1 MERTRFRQED
11 WARVRFGAGTP
22 WRRCWCVVEPPDEK
36 DYQKLQKSMKK
47 KSAYDRTPVL
57 KGDIKFYDTKKTK
70 KVAPIATIT
79 DAYSAYAIYPQA
91 KPLIDQSTLVKVEGR
106 ITIHSKPESKTE
118 GFVFVMPE
126 VHPGVTGFEMMLR
139 WLFPIY
145 DVFSLYGRPNSLI
158 SDTMNTKGLMFA
170 MPKQRRYGYLEIL
183 DVAGLIHTEGS
194 KDWSEREWR
203 KQLKELVKRRM
214 DMMRATPSRDASRT
228 STMGGHRTSLP
239 SRPGNLRFDD
249 AASIRSTPSARGLDN
264 QSTDAVFATPR
275 QSGTAPPGGPF
286 PPPAHNYH
294 ARAVSESVA
303 FPSPTRS
310 QRQKDSYKPSRLSID
325 QEAAEPQAPLPV
337 PPNYRMPSRDDRT
350 SLEVQSGRNSPE
362 SDHQHAYR
370 AQPDEIRQEMQATG
384 PPRPVVPPPAFEHR
398 ADETP
403 KRRPNA
409 PFEMRR
415 ANSRMS
421 SATLSQMVDA
431 SGMRPV
437 NGEPPAL
444 AGAAAAWKTRN
455 GRAEEQVSHGVKETP
470 ANTAYGMTADQSLAS
485 QGMVAGAA
493 DDSDMTQGRRDL
505 LDPLQGKEQR
515 SASQQSVVR
524 KPLPPSTSAAVNER
538 VNAAAQSADLE
549 DGQIG
554 RGDDAESRDSPEH
567 ARSRQSE
574 SKTVGRS
581 ESRPRSG
588 VWKTVGNSTSNEN
601 VLLPPKTDLPLIDFG
616 PTQITGISTSRSVS
630 PGPDFALTK
639 RPSHELLRRS
649 STPPEIEKR
658 LSSNSKYSPVG
669 TPKSRPSQSRT
680 PSSEKRNS
688 MIWQPGTV
696 ATPGSNPGQAITPE
710 QYVQQRASA
719 NRANPQRYAPQRSRS
734 SGYFGVDR
742 PASGEW
748 SKKKDVPSRPQSRGP
763 SPLLDL
769 NAPKDYSSKLSARE
783 QEHIARM
790 TNSPLLGM
798 PQGREQVAAQV
809 GLVGAI
815 QARELEKKGLREGVS
830 SQMVQHAI
838 QQRHQQAQAQAQA
851 QAQMEMQ
858 ARQAQAQHAAQMAY
872 GFNQYQPNMYNGAAP
887 LISSTT
893 WSPQSQT
900 GQSGQWNGQRLQWA
914 GGQTNTGPAPS
925 QQNIPLQQARTYNGY
940 YGPQGGPNR

>member
-1 MERTRFRQED
+1 MI
-11 WARVRFGAGTP
+11 
-22 WRRCWCVVEPPDEK
+22 EPPDEK
-36 DYQKLQKSMKK
+36 DYQKVQKSMKK

-70 KVAPIATIT
+70 KTAPIATIT

-126 VHPGVTGFEMMLR
+126 AHPAVTGFEMMLR
-139 WLFPIY
+139 WLFPVY
-145 DVFSLYGRPNSLI
+145 DVFNLYGRPNSLI

-170 MPKQRRYGYLEIL
+170 MPKQRRYGYLEII

-214 DMMRATPSRDASRT
+214 DMMRATPSRDVSRT
-228 STMGGHRTSLP
+228 NTMGGHRTSLP

-249 AASIRSTPSARGLDN
+249 GASIRSTPSAHGLDN
-264 QSTDAVFATPR
+264 QSTDAVFATAR
-275 QSGTAPPGGPF
+275 NSGTAPQSGPF

-325 QEAAEPQAPLPV
+325 QEAAEPQAPPGP
-337 PPNYRMPSRDDRT
+337 PPNYHMPYRDGRPN
-350 SLEVQSGRNSPE
+350 LEVHSGRNSPD
-362 SDHQHAYR
+362 SDHQQAYR
-370 AQPDEIRQEMQATG
+370 AQPDEIRQDMQATG
-384 PPRPVVPPPAFEHR
+384 PPRPVAAPPAFEHR
-398 ADETP
+398 ADDTP

-409 PFEMRR
+409 PYEMRR
-415 ANSRMS
+415 ANTRMS
-421 SATLSQMVDA
+421 SGTLSQMVDA

-455 GRAEEQVSHGVKETP
+455 GRAEDQGSHGVKETP
-470 ANTAYGMTADQSLAS
+470 ANTGYGMTADQSLAS

-493 DDSDMTQGRRDL
+493 DNSNLTQGRQDL
-505 LDPLQGKEQR
+505 LEPLQDKEQR
-515 SASQQSVVR
+515 SASQQSIVR
-524 KPLPPSTSAAVNER
+524 KPLPSPTPAAVEKG
-538 VNAAAQSADLE
+538 VNAAAQSTDLE
-549 DGQIG
+549 DGHVG
-554 RGDDAESRDSPEH
+554 RGDDADSREQPEH
-567 ARSRQSE
+567 ARVRQTE
-574 SKTVGRS
+574 SKMAGRS
-581 ESRPRSG
+581 DSRPRSG
-588 VWKTVGNSTSNEN
+588 VWKTVGNSTSNEDA
-601 VLLPPKTDLPLIDFG
+601 LAPSTTDLPPIDFG
-616 PTQITGISTSRSVS
+616 STQVLGMSTSRPVTT
-630 PGPDFALTK
+630 GPDLALTK
-639 RPSHELLRRS
+639 RPSQELLRRS
-649 STPPEIEKR
+649 STPLDIEKR
-658 LSSNSKYSPVG
+658 LSSNSKHSPVG
-669 TPKSRPSQSRT
+669 TPKSRPTQSRT

-688 MIWQPGTV
+688 MLWQPGTV
-696 ATPGSNPGQAITPE
+696 TTFGSTPAQAITPE

-734 SGYFGVDR
+734 SGYFGTDR

-748 SKKKDVPSRPQSRGP
+748 SKKEVPSRPQSRGP
-763 SPLLDL
+763 APLLDL
-769 NAPKDYSSKLSARE
+769 NAPNDYSSRLSARE

-790 TNSPLLGM
+790 TNSPLLRM

-858 ARQAQAQHAAQMAY
+858 TRQAQAQQAAQLAY
-872 GFNQYQPNMYNGAAP
+872 GYNQYQPNMYNGNAP
-887 LISSTT
+887 LISSAG
-893 WSPQSQT
+893 WNPQSQA
-900 GQSGQWNGQRLQWA
+900 GQSVQWNGQRLQWA
-914 GGQTNTGPAPS
+914 GGQTNTGPVPS
-925 QQNIPLQQARTYNGY
+925 QQTIPFQQNRPYNGY
-940 YGPQGGPNR
+940 YGPQGGPS